1 VAGGWPAVVV
11 PSPPQPPRAMVP
23 WRRLHLYPRVESTI
37 GPTGG
42 GGGSLH
48 WWGEGLSTAS
58 AYHMMYYSA
67 VIASSIVHR
76 QHTLDFLCGFQAVR
90 LLDSTTLA
98 LHVSNVGILR
108 VGSWM
113 ILWPNPCL
121 QASGLRPLGPYMY

>member
-48 WWGEGLSTAS
+48 WWGEGLSTA
-58 AYHMMYYSA
+58 
-67 VIASSIVHR
+67 
-76 QHTLDFLCGFQAVR
+76 VR
-90 LLDSTTLA
+90 PVPIT
-98 LHVSNVGILR
+98 
-108 VGSWM
+108 
-113 ILWPNPCL
+113 
-121 QASGLRPLGPYMY
+121 

>member
-1 VAGGWPAVVV
+1 
-11 PSPPQPPRAMVP
+11 
-23 WRRLHLYPRVESTI
+23 
-37 GPTGG
+37 
-42 GGGSLH
+42 
-48 WWGEGLSTAS
+48 
-58 AYHMMYYSA
+58 MMYYSA

-121 QASGLRPLGPYMY
+121 QASGLWARTCINSATAVGIPSPRQVLVVCLAS